1 MTTPLQV
8 TWPLL
13 LALALTVGGCA
24 STPKSKVDVTRLLE
38 DYYSFQST
46 DAIDPGIT
54 DAEGRRAQNTLVRL
68 MAARNDEKA
77 GYKVGLVTEE
87 SQKKYKVSEPVWGV
101 LFPSMLLDNQAS
113 VPAQFGVRPL
123 CEADLAVRVKDDGI
137 NKARN
142 VLEVA
147 EHLSYVVAFIELPD
161 AFIATNAPVTG
172 AMLTAANVGARL
184 AIVGQRMAVEPT
196 AAFVEALATMRV
208 TMKDQDGNIL
218 GQGKGSDILDH
229 PLHSVLWLN
238 EQLKREG
245 LELKEG
251 DLISLGGLNMLTP
264 RSGQTITVVYE
275 GLPDGPISASVQF
288 Q

>member
-1 MTTPLQV
+1 
-8 TWPLL
+8 
-13 LALALTVGGCA
+13 
-24 STPKSKVDVTRLLE
+24 
-38 DYYSFQST
+38 
-46 DAIDPGIT
+46 
-54 DAEGRRAQNTLVRL
+54 
-68 MAARNDEKA
+68 
-77 GYKVGLVTEE
+77 
-87 SQKKYKVSEPVWGV
+87 
-101 LFPSMLLDNQAS
+101 
-113 VPAQFGVRPL
+113 VRPL

-161 AFIATNAPVTG
+161 AFIATNATVTG